1 MNTNRVAEIGAMVGD
16 PARVSMLAALL
27 DGRALTAGEL
37 ASVAGITPST
47 ASGHLARLTETGLLA
62 VEKQGRHRYFRLP
75 DAEVAGMLEGMMR
88 LATRELAPA
97 KVVRTGPKDAA
108 MRRAR
113 TCYDHFAGRLGV
125 AIADALTDRGYV
137 IFDGDSGSV
146 TDAGIAGLAAMG
158 ISGSDD
164 LASGR
169 GRRPVCR
176 PCLDWSERVPHLAG
190 RLGAEICRH
199 FMDQGYVRRIGA
211 TRALDITPPG
221 QQALMR
227 LFDIRNL

>member
-1 MNTNRVAEIGAMVGD
+1 MNTNRVAEIGAMIGD
-16 PARVSMLAALL
+16 PARVSMLAALM

-47 ASGHLARLTETGLLA
+47 ASGHLGRLTETGLLA

-125 AIADALTDRGYV
+125 AIADVLVDRGYV
-137 IFDGDSGSV
+137 IFDGDSGTV
-146 TDAGIAGLAAMG
+146 TEAG
-158 ISGSDD
+158 ISGLSEMGITGTDD
-164 LASGR
+164 FSRGAS
-169 GRRPVCR
+169 RRPVCR

-221 QQALMR
+221 QQALRR
-227 LFDIRNL
+227 LFEIRNL